1 MTQDISKAG
10 QPESSSSLSG
20 PGTVSAGTS
29 SGGVPEGVV
38 SPVRVEGRQ
47 GFLPIKTNTFDRVFI
62 SVLCFVAIHLLWMR
76 FIEAFIPL
84 WVATVLTIALAVLI
98 VKRG

>member
-1 MTQDISKAG
+1 MTQEISKSRRPETDISLA
-10 QPESSSSLSG
+10 G

-29 SGGVPEGVV
+29 VGGVPGGVTP
-38 SPVRVEGRQ
+38 PVRVVGRQ

-62 SVLCFVAIHLLWMR
+62 SVLCFVAIHLIWMR

-84 WVATVLTIALAVLI
+84 WVATILTIVLAIYIIL
-98 VKRG
+98 RG